1 VQVSVVIPWR
11 STEFY
16 RVNNLAYVR
25 TWYAATHPDWEVVVA
40 ELPGDG
46 PWVKAVAVH
55 LGVQQAAGDV
65 IVVADGD
72 VITPNI
78 GACVAEVTAGRAA
91 WAVPHH
97 AVYRL
102 RPYATE
108 DLWMNRREL
117 PDWRVSHTQLRATI
131 AEVHKG
137 VAGGGSVVLSRSLWA
152 NIPMDARFT
161 GWGQEDL
168 AWGWAL
174 TRVHGLPFQPNG
186 PCYHLWHPPQQRL
199 SRSTGSNASRALW
212 ARYSRA
218 YTAAEVLA
226 LLGEPGA
233 HPATVEPVA
242 AIGSTDG

>member
-1 VQVSVVIPWR
+1 MSVSVVIPWR
-11 STEFY
+11 SSEFY

-25 TWYAATHPDWEVVVA
+25 AWYAAVYPDWEVVVA
-40 ELPGDG
+40 ELPDGG

-55 LGVQQAAGDV
+55 AGVQRAAGDV

-72 VITPNI
+72 VITPNV
-78 GACVAEVTAGRAA
+78 GACVDEVADGRAV

-108 DLWMNRREL
+108 DLWMGRREL
-117 PDWRVSHTQLRATI
+117 PDWRVSFTQLRATI

-137 VAGGGSVVLSRSLWA
+137 VAGGGSVILPRSLWA

-174 TRVHGLPFQPNG
+174 TRVHGLPFRPHG
-186 PCYHLWHPPQQRL
+186 PCYHLWHPPQPRL
-199 SRSTGSNASRALW
+199 SRSTGSLDSKALY

-218 YTAAEVLA
+218 YTAAEVA
-226 LLGEPGA
+226 VLLDEPGA
-233 HPATVEPVA
+233 HPATVEPVPSD
-242 AIGSTDG
+242 GSTGG